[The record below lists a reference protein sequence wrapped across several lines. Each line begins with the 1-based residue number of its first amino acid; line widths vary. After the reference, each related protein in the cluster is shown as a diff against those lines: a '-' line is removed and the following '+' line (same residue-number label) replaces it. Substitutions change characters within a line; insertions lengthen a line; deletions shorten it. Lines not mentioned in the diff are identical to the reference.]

1 MAPFVHRRVSP
12 TDNQSHSEPTS
23 GSSLRRQLAA
33 FLAETLQDFM
43 RTFTTS
49 LPSARTRGG
58 MTPSFV
64 AAANATRV
72 SRTALLLTLVG
83 LSAACDGR
91 VVGWPA
97 DDDTAPMVTETT
109 PGADAVGVP
118 ENAAISAT
126 FTEAMDPAT
135 LSGSTFL
142 LSDGTRSIQGQ
153 VSFVG
158 VTAIFVPAERLMDST
173 AYTATLTDG
182 AADVA
187 GNPLEEPYVWSFT
200 TGVLPDTTAPM
211 VSFTTPDNDA
221 TDVAPNTRITAT
233 FTEALDP
240 LTVTDASF
248 RVLDGDA
255 VVVGEVTW
263 SGRTAVFAPSET
275 LELSTTYVAELSVA
289 LEDLSGNP
297 LESPFVWSFST
308 GDTVDEIGPAVSST
322 TPAEGEVGV
331 STDSALVVT
340 FTESMDPLTITTFT
354 LTLLTGTEPVEG
366 TVNLLGSTA
375 TFVPTDALLDNTVYV
390 ATVEQSVRD
399 LAGND
404 LTTDYV
410 WSFTTAADV
419 DDVAPQVTFA
429 TPVPDSTDAMVNTV
443 VTATFT
449 EVMTASGFG
458 TTTFTVLEG
467 TTPVAGSVTY
477 VGSTATFTPA
487 SDLRELTE
495 FTARIESDVTD
506 LAGNPMVEDFVWS
519 FSTADSP
526 DIIAPEVTSTTPRN
540 GSVEVVSNTAVS
552 VRFTEEMRAD
562 TLTTTS
568 FTVRDGESTV
578 AGTVEYTGV
587 TAVFTPLAPLDD
599 QTTYTATVATVATD
613 LAGNALE
620 APYIWSFTVGT
631 TPDTSA
637 PRVIATVPLDA
648 EGDVEINVAVNATFS
663 ETMDPTTLSAATY
676 TLMQGLTPV
685 PGIVTSFDTGVTFIP
700 LVDLLPNRAYTA
712 TIGAGA
718 ADLAGNTLGT
728 PYTWNF
734 TTGDAPD
741 ITAPR
746 LSSASPADGA
756 RNVTLGGDIVV
767 FFTEPLNPATVTTL
781 HFVVQQLDTRVPGTV
796 EASGVSATFHADD
809 ALDPN
814 TTYSVIV
821 TNGMQDLAGNALLDS
836 TVWSFRTGNISDS
849 IRPFV
854 QSTQPGSNATNVHRD
869 SVVTATF
876 NEVMNPAS
884 MNVVSFSLRAGATE
898 VPATVTLIDSTVVL
912 QPRLNLASATEY
924 TATLTTSAADP
935 ARNNMES
942 TTIWTFTT
950 GALLDETAPTVVRAF
965 PVSEATDVALDTAVS
980 ATFGEA
986 MDPATINSL
995 NIRLFGPGF
1004 IEVPATVRYSTTDRI
1019 ATLVPIAPLLPET
1032 RYRFVVTEDA
1042 TDMGGEAMAANTDWF
1057 FETGD
1062 SITDLTPVTLGSLA
1076 SFVVLAGDGLNNL
1089 NATGLTLLNGNIA
1102 LSPSTSCISDG
1113 VVCSTSNLLVNGA
1126 RYLNDGVGIATQARI
1141 DLSSAQ
1147 TDATARPSLETVE
1160 ELGGRTLT
1168 PGVYASDFTMTIASG
1183 GTLTLD
1189 AQGNPDAVWIFRV
1202 GSSLTVGN
1210 NVTVELVNGAN
1221 AANVFWTVF
1230 ASSSIGSNT
1239 TFAGTVLSGDAN
1251 SIGADSTLLGRLLGG
1266 AGAITLRANTIT
1278 LPSP

>member
-1 MAPFVHRRVSP
+1 VGLSP
-12 TDNQSHSEPTS
+12 SVV
-23 GSSLRRQLAA
+23 
-33 FLAETLQDFM
+33 
-43 RTFTTS
+43 TT
-49 LPSARTRGG
+49 
-58 MTPSFV
+58 
-64 AAANATRV
+64 ANAHRV
-72 SRTALLLTLVG
+72 SRTVLVFGLVG
-83 LSAACDGR
+83 LTAACDGR

-97 DDDTAPMVTETT
+97 ADDTAPMVTETT

-211 VSFTTPDNDA
+211 VSFTTPDDEEAN
-221 TDVAPNTRITAT
+221 VAPNSRITAT

-248 RVLDGDA
+248 RLLNGDTA
-255 VVVGEVTW
+255 VVGGVTW

-308 GDTVDEIGPAVSST
+308 GDVVDEVGPAVSST
-322 TPAEGEVGV
+322 TPSEGETQV

-340 FTESMDPLTITTFT
+340 FTEAMDPLTITTFT

-375 TFVPTDALLDNTVYV
+375 TFVPTDALLDDTVYV

-404 LTTDYV
+404 LTADYV
-410 WSFTTAADV
+410 WSFTTAAFV
-419 DDVAPQVTFA
+419 DDIAPQVSFA

-443 VTATFT
+443 ITATFT

-458 TTTFTVLEG
+458 TTTFIVLEG
-467 TTPVAGSVTY
+467 ITPVAGSVTY

-487 SDLRELTE
+487 SDLGEQTE

-540 GSVEVVSNTAVS
+540 GASEVVSNTAVS

-562 TLTTTS
+562 TLTTIS
-568 FTVRDGESTV
+568 FTVRDGETTV

-587 TAVFTPLAPLDD
+587 TAVFAPLAPLDD

-620 APYIWSFTVGT
+620 APYIWSFTIGT

-637 PRVIATVPLDA
+637 PRVIATVPLDGD
-648 EGDVEINVAVNATFS
+648 GDVEINVTVNATFS
-663 ETMDPTTLSAATY
+663 ETMDPTTLSTATY

-685 PGIVTSFDTGVTFIP
+685 PGIVTSFDDGVTFIP
-700 LVDLLPNRAYTA
+700 LIDLLPNRAYTA
-712 TIGAGA
+712 TIASSA
-718 ADLAGNTLGT
+718 ADLAGNSPGT
-728 PYTWNF
+728 PFTWNF

-746 LSSASPADGA
+746 LSSTSPAAGA
-756 RNVTLGGDIVV
+756 SNITLGGDIVV
-767 FFTEPLNPATVTTL
+767 FFSEPLDPLTVTTL

-796 EASGVSATFHADD
+796 QSSGVSATFHADD
-809 ALDPN
+809 ALEPD

-821 TNGMQDLAGNALLDS
+821 TNGMQDLAGNPLINS
-836 TVWSFRTGNISDS
+836 TVWTFHTGKVSDS
-849 IRPFV
+849 VRPFV
-854 QSTQPGSNATNVHRD
+854 VSTLPNSNATGVHRD
-869 SVVTATF
+869 AVVTATF
-876 NEVMNPAS
+876 SEVMNPAS
-884 MNVVSFSLRAGATE
+884 LNVVSFSLHAGATN

-912 QPRLNLASATEY
+912 EPRLNLASVTEY
-924 TATLTTSAADP
+924 TATLTTTASDP
-935 ARNNMES
+935 AGNNMEN
-942 TTIWTFTT
+942 TMIWTFTT
-950 GALLDETAPTVVRAF
+950 GVLLDDVAPTIVRSY
-965 PVSEATDVALDTAVS
+965 PVADATDVVLDTAIS

-995 NIRLFGPGF
+995 HVRLFGPGF
-1004 IEVPATVRYSTTDRI
+1004 IEVPATVRYSTASRI
-1019 ATLVPIAPLLPET
+1019 ATLVPDVPLLPQT
-1032 RYRFVVTEDA
+1032 RYRFVVTENV
-1042 TDMGGEAMAANTDWF
+1042 TDRSGEPMAANSDWF
-1057 FETGD
+1057 FSTGVSVAD
-1062 SITDLTPVTLGSLA
+1062 RIAVDLRSLA
-1076 SFVVLAGDGLNNL
+1076 TFAVLAGDGLHNSN
-1089 NATGLTLLNGNIA
+1089 TSGLTQLNGNVG

-1113 VVCSTSNLLVNGA
+1113 VVCSSGNLLVNGA
-1126 RYLNDGVGIATQARI
+1126 RYLNDGAGIAIQARM

-1147 TDATARPSLETVE
+1147 TEATSYPSDETVE
-1160 ELGGRTLT
+1160 ELAGRTLT
-1168 PGVYASDFTMTIASG
+1168 AGVYASDFGMTIASG

-1189 AQGNPDAVWIFRV
+1189 GEGDPDAVWIFRV

-1210 NVTVELVNGAN
+1210 NVNVQLLNGAN

-1230 ASSSIGSNT
+1230 ASSNIGSGT
-1239 TFAGTVLSGDAN
+1239 TFAGTVLVGDAN
-1251 SIGADSTLLGRLLGG
+1251 TVGTDSTVLGRLLGG
-1266 AGAITLRANTIT
+1266 AGSITLRANTIT
-1278 LPSP
+1278 LPSL